1 MKLAV
6 VKIGCIAASPLL
18 DLAFDER
25 AEREDFEIRVYS
37 SGAKMDIGP
46 STTLIETLSTYEPQ
60 LVLVISPNA
69 SLEGP
74 TSVRTHFM
82 EKKIPVISISDAPSK
97 KAWQYKDEKGK
108 KKLKAAEGEGYII
121 IPSDSMIGARGE
133 FLDPVEMLLFNADTL
148 KVLSIGGVMRGIQTL
163 VGACMEQIKA
173 GKEVELPAITLD
185 ADAAMEYANFT
196 NPYAGA
202 KAYAALKIAEAVA
215 AVTTKACFKLKE
227 PTQYVPMVAAGHEMM
242 RTASILADEARELEK
257 GQDSVYRTP
266 HGSDGR
272 IKTKS
277 KLSDKP
283 K

>member
-6 VKIGCIAASPLL
+6 VKIGCIAAAPLL
-18 DLAFDER
+18 DLLFDER

-37 SGAKMDIGP
+37 SGANMDVGP
-46 STTLIETLSTYEPQ
+46 CATLIETLSTYEPQ

-69 SLEGP
+69 SLDGP
-74 TSVRTHFM
+74 KSVRTHFM
-82 EKKIPVISISDAPSK
+82 EKGIPVISISDAPSK
-97 KAWQYKDEKGK
+97 KAWQIKDEKGK
-108 KKLKAAEGEGYII
+108 KKLVAGDGEGFII

-133 FLDPVEMLLFNADTL
+133 FLDPTEMLLFNADAL
-148 KVLSIGGVMRGIQTL
+148 KVLSVCGVMRGLQTL
-163 VGACMEQIKA
+163 IGTCMEQIKA
-173 GKEVELPAITLD
+173 GKEVDLPAVTLD
-185 ADAAMEYANFT
+185 ADAAMEYANFA

-227 PTQYVPMVAAGHEMM
+227 PADYVPMVAAGHEMM
-242 RTASILADEARELEK
+242 RTAALLADEARELEK

-272 IKTKS
+272 VKTKT
-277 KLSDKP
+277 KLNDKP

>member
-18 DLAFDER
+18 DLVFDER

-37 SGAKMDIGP
+37 SGAKMDAG
-46 STTLIETLSTYEPQ
+46 SAATLIETLSTWEPQ
-60 LVLVISPNA
+60 LVLVVSPNA

-74 TSVRTHFM
+74 TNLRTHFM
-82 EKKIPVISISDAPSK
+82 EKKIPVISISDGPSK

-108 KKLKAAEGEGYII
+108 KKMKAAEGEGYII

-133 FLDPVEMLLFNADTL
+133 FLDPTEMVLFNADVL
-148 KVLSIGGVMRGIQTL
+148 KVLSSGGVIRGLQTII
-163 VGACMEQIKA
+163 GECMEQIKA
-173 GKEVELPAITLD
+173 GKEVELPAITLN
-185 ADAAMEYANFT
+185 ADKAMKYANYT

-215 AVTTKACFKLKE
+215 DVTTRGCFKLQEAAK
-227 PTQYVPMVAAGHEMM
+227 YVPVVTAGHEMM
-242 RTASILADEARELEK
+242 RTAAILADEARELEK
-257 GQDSVYRTP
+257 AQDTLYRSP

-272 IKTKS
+272 VKAKTK
-277 KLSDKP
+277 LHDKP

>member
-18 DLAFDER
+18 DLVFDER
-25 AEREDFEIRVYS
+25 AEREDFEIRVFS
-37 SGAKMDIGP
+37 SGAKMGAD
-46 STTLIETLSTYEPQ
+46 SAATLIETLKTYEPQ

-74 TSVRTHFM
+74 TNIRTNFI
-82 EKKIPVISISDAPSK
+82 EKGIPVISISDAPSK

-133 FLDPVEMLLFNADTL
+133 FLDPTEMVLFNSDVL
-148 KVLSIGGVMRGIQTL
+148 KVLSSGGVIRALQIV
-163 VGACMEQIKA
+163 VGTCMEQIKA
-173 GKEVELPAITLD
+173 GKEVELPALVLD
-185 ADAAMEYANFT
+185 ADAAMEYANYT

-215 AVTTKACFKLKE
+215 DVTTKGCFKLKE
-227 PTQYVPMVAAGHEMM
+227 PADYVPMVAAGHEMM
-242 RTASILADEARELEK
+242 RTAAILADEARELEK
-257 GQDSVYRTP
+257 AQDTLYRTP

-272 IKTKS
+272 VKTKT
-277 KLSDKP
+277 KFNDKP